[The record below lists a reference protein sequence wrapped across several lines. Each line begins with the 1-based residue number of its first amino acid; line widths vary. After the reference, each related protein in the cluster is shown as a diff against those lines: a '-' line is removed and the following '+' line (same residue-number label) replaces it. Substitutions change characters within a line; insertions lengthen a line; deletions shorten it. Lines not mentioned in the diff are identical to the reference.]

1 MKKSAEVLVT
11 ASATALVAV
20 MVALGLGRLDMTRNF
35 SLKALDWQ
43 FVRLANPTRVDKNIV
58 LIEVDQASLDLF
70 ENDNIAWPWPRS
82 LYNPIIEYATEG
94 GAKMVLFDILFTNL
108 APNGYD
114 VDLDFAASIRKS
126 GRVGLAAAF
135 GAGRKN
141 AEMDLDRFAVP
152 FDGPPP
158 QLMKKPSV
166 VSLPME
172 EMLGATAGIGDVR
185 IFPGLDGIYRRVPLG
200 VIRDGRLFPSLFAI
214 PILRGASEPVKFSD
228 EGLMVDGQLIPLDRE
243 GKMMVNFMGP
253 QGSYRS
259 YSAANV
265 IISSMM
271 ATAGSKPQIPQSA
284 FKDAYVIIGYTAPGL
299 YDLKSSPVS
308 ANTPGMAINAA
319 ALDTV
324 ISEKFIVPLSGVQMA
339 GLMFLG
345 ALVICLA
352 LFFLPWTWAMAAGL
366 ANMAG
371 LAWISAAAFES
382 LVWIDLVALESSA
395 ILAVTISSLWK
406 YQTEGKQK
414 REIRKAFSYYV
425 SPNVVNQML
434 AEPERLKLG
443 GERRELTILFSD
455 LEGFTTF
462 SEKLDPKDLFSLMNR
477 FTTMMADTITEF
489 DGAVDKYIGD
499 AVMAFWNAPLDQ
511 EGHQAKACLAALT
524 CRRRLMVMRQ
534 ELLARGMPPVDMRTG
549 LNTGLCMVGNMG
561 SAHRF
566 NYSALG
572 DPVNLA
578 SRLEGMCKA
587 YGVGSLVAEVTWKGA
602 AGKVFGREIDYLM
615 VKGKEKPTRVFEILA
630 AAGEETE
637 EQARLVEEY
646 TRLLELYRARRW
658 KDVERNAEAT
668 LERVKDGP
676 TWTLLTRVRHY
687 MDTESP
693 PDDWDGSFRHTT
705 K

>member
-1 MKKSAEVLVT
+1 
-11 ASATALVAV
+11 
-20 MVALGLGRLDMTRNF
+20 
-35 SLKALDWQ
+35 
-43 FVRLANPTRVDKNIV
+43 
-58 LIEVDQASLDLF
+58 
-70 ENDNIAWPWPRS
+70 
-82 LYNPIIEYATEG
+82 TEG
-94 GAKMVLFDILFTNL
+94 GAKAVLFDILFTNL
-108 APNGYD
+108 APHGYD
-114 VDLDFAASIRKS
+114 VDLDFAASIKKS

-135 GAGRKN
+135 GSGRKN
-141 AEMDLDRFAVP
+141 PDADLRRFALP
-152 FDGPPP
+152 YEGAPPGE
-158 QLMKKPSV
+158 MKKPSV

-185 IFPGLDGIYRRVPLG
+185 IYPDSDGVYRQVPLG
-200 VIRDGRLFPSLFAI
+200 VIRDGKLFPSLFAI
-214 PILRGASEPVKFSD
+214 PILRGASGPVKFTDDGMIS
-228 EGLMVDGQLIPLDRE
+228 EGDLIPLDRR
-243 GKMMVNFMGP
+243 GMMMVNFMGP

-259 YSAANV
+259 YSAAEI

-271 ATAGSKPQIPQSA
+271 SASGEKPQIPKDA

-299 YDLKSSPVS
+299 YDIKSSPVS

-324 ISEKFIVPLSGVQMA
+324 INEKFIVPLSTA
-339 GLMFLG
+339 RLTGLMFLG
-345 ALVICLA
+345 ALGISLA
-352 LFFLPWTWAMAAGL
+352 LFFLPWAWAMVMAMAAMGGL
-366 ANMAG
+366 V
-371 LAWISAAAFES
+371 WISMAAFQS
-382 LVWIDLVALESSA
+382 LVWVDMVALESSA
-395 ILAVTISSLWK
+395 ILAMTISSLWK
-406 YQTEGKQK
+406 YQTEEKQK

-425 SPNVVNQML
+425 SPKIVNQML

-455 LEGFTTF
+455 LEGFTTI
-462 SEKLDPKDLFSLMNR
+462 SEKLDPKDLFSMMNG

-511 EGHQAKACLAALT
+511 EGHQAMACLAALK
-524 CRRRLMVMRQ
+524 CRQRLLVMRQ
-534 ELLARGMPPVDMRTG
+534 KLLAMGMPPIDMRTG
-549 LNTGLCMVGNMG
+549 LNTGDCMVGNMG
-561 SAHRF
+561 SAERF

-602 AGKVFGREIDYLM
+602 GNKVFGREIDYLM
-615 VKGKEKPTRVFEILA
+615 VKGKDKPTRVFEILA

-637 EQARLVEEY
+637 EQARLAEEY

-687 MDTESP
+687 MDTGGP